1 MDAFFKFLGEQP
13 IVLVVLLVLI
23 VMLFIVVVWATVLAT
38 KRGSDISIFGFRIRG
53 SRLAGVSSNL
63 KIELGTEEMS
73 NHAHFY
79 ENVQKTERSC
89 PASVQFKH
97 TFKTTPQIF
106 VALKKIDLGGSVSKG
121 PGGSIDRLLLRT
133 EQESKDGFT
142 LVFETSDD
150 SIVYGASASW
160 IAVGE

>member
-1 MDAFFKFLGEQP
+1 MPRFGLMAHLDSANGDHVDQVSRQYRTWPVLAGYCFTPRLCRLKREIIMDAFFKFLGEQP

-53 SRLAGVSSNL
+53 TRLAGVSSNL
-63 KIELGTEEMS
+63 KIELGSEEMS

-79 ENVQKTERSC
+79 ENVQKTKRTC

-97 TFKTTPQIF
+97 TFKTT
-106 VALKKIDLGGSVSKG
+106 
-121 PGGSIDRLLLRT
+121 
-133 EQESKDGFT
+133 
-142 LVFETSDD
+142 
-150 SIVYGASASW
+150 
-160 IAVGE
+160 